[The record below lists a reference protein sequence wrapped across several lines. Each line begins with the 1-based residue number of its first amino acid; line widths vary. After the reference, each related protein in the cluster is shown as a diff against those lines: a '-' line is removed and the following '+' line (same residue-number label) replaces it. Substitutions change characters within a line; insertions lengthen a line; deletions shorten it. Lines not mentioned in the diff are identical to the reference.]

1 MSAAAVA
8 ARRWVIP
15 EVVQTSAM
23 DCGPAALK
31 SLLEGFRIPVSY
43 GRLREACQT
52 AVDGT
57 SIDALEDVA
66 RRIGLDAVQRIV
78 PDDHL
83 FLPESR
89 ALPAIVVVRQPSGLT
104 HFVVVWRVHRLGGP
118 FDRGGFVQVMDPGGG
133 RRWLS
138 VERFLEELYHHGTPV
153 PASAW
158 RAYAGD
164 PADTF
169 LGPLQRRMRRLGFG
183 RDPALLREA
192 LSDDSWH
199 SLAALDATVRMVAS
213 LARSGAVDVGPQA
226 VALTDSLGRAA
237 VAALRRGDA
246 PDDNPVPMRFWSTR
260 PLDEV
265 DADGDELVSLMG
277 CVVLAVEALLP
288 HAPVGGRV
296 PQVATAGEGASDE
309 APALPPELAA
319 AIGGDEAPPLR
330 QLWQLL
336 RAGGALPLAAS
347 AAALAVA
354 ALTALGESVL
364 FRSLFELARLL
375 GHGRARL
382 WGVAAVV
389 LFLAT
394 VVAMEFPLQLSLQR
408 LGRQLENRLRAA
420 FLTKIPRLGD
430 RYFSSRPMFDM
441 TERGHAVHQLRL
453 LPPLAGQLL
462 RAVAGLAFTTAG
474 IAWVAPRL
482 ALPALAAALLSVA
495 LPLVVQAP
503 LAELDLRY
511 RAHGGALGRFY
522 LDALLGITAVRTHG
536 AERAIRREHE
546 SLMVEWA
553 RAARALL
560 GASVA
565 LEGIE
570 ALVGLALGA
579 LLLVGPFSDAVAS
592 GSVLL
597 LAYWALSVPALG
609 AEVAQLARQYPD
621 HRNVTLRLL
630 EPLGAREDDTATAAP
645 LAPTTPAVRLS
656 FEDVTVRAAGRDVL
670 QGVSLAIEPG
680 EHVAVVGTSGA
691 GKSTF
696 VGLLLGWHAAAS
708 GAVRVDGEVLAG
720 PRLAALRQQT
730 VWVDPAVQLWNR
742 SLLDNLRYGT
752 ARSAD
757 ADFADVL
764 DDADLRG
771 VIERLPDGMRT
782 PLGEGGSLV
791 SGGEGQRV
799 RLGRGLLREG
809 VRLAVLDEPFR
820 GLDRVKRREL
830 LDRLRDRWRDVTLLC
845 VTHDVRETLDF
856 PRVLV
861 VDDGRVVED
870 GDPRALSTT
879 EGSRY
884 SALLAAEDHLRDKLW
899 ADRRWRRWR
908 MESGSIVEAPRAK
921 GGR

>member
-1 MSAAAVA
+1 MSA
-8 ARRWVIP
+8 ARRWLIP

-31 SLLEGFRIPVSY
+31 ALLEGFRIPVSY

-52 AVDGT
+52 EVDGT

-83 FLPESR
+83 FLPEGR
-89 ALPAIVVVRQPSGLT
+89 ALPAIVVVRQPNGLT

-118 FDRGGFVQVMDPGGG
+118 FDRGGLVQVMDPGGG

-138 VERFLEELYHHGTPV
+138 VERFLQELYHHVTPV
-153 PASAW
+153 PAEAW
-158 RAYAGD
+158 RAYAAD
-164 PADTF
+164 PGETF
-169 LGPLQRRMRRLGFG
+169 LAPLLRRMRRLGFP
-183 RDPALLREA
+183 RDAALLAECLA
-192 LSDDSWH
+192 DPSWE
-199 SLAALDATVRMVAS
+199 SLACLDAGVRMVTS
-213 LARSGAVDVGPQA
+213 LARSGAVDVGSAA
-226 VALTDSLGRAA
+226 VALTETLTRSAVTSLRM
-237 VAALRRGDA
+237 RE
-246 PDDNPVPMRFWSTR
+246 PPQENPIPMRFWSAR
-260 PLDEV
+260 
-265 DADGDELVSLMG
+265 GIDELGPDGEVQVALG
-277 CVVLAVEALLP
+277 GAVVLAVEALLP
-288 HAPVGGRV
+288 HAPVDGRV
-296 PQVATAGEGASDE
+296 PAVA
-309 APALPPELAA
+309 P
-319 AIGGDEAPPLR
+319 GDEAAAPIQPEIAAALGGDSTPPLR
-330 QLWQLL
+330 QLLQLL
-336 RAGGALPLAAS
+336 RDDGGLKPALV
-347 AAALAVA
+347 AAALVTSAFV
-354 ALTALGESVL
+354 ALGESVL

-375 GHGRARL
+375 GHGEARL
-382 WGVAAVV
+382 WGVGAVL

-394 VVAMEFPLQLSLQR
+394 VLAMEFPLQLALQR
-408 LGRQLENRLRAA
+408 LGRQLENRMRAA
-420 FLTKIPRLGD
+420 FLQKIPRLGD

-441 TERGHAVHQLRL
+441 TERGHAVQQLRA
-453 LPPLAGQLL
+453 LPALAGQLL
-462 RAVAGLAFTTAG
+462 RAVASLCFTAMG
-474 IAWVAPRL
+474 IVWVAPRL
-482 ALPALAAALLSVA
+482 LVPALVAAGLSVA

-511 RAHGGALGRFY
+511 RSHGGALGRFY

-560 GASVA
+560 ASSVA
-565 LEGIE
+565 LEGVE

-579 LLLVGPFSDAVAS
+579 LLLIGPFSDAVGS

-597 LAYWALSVPALG
+597 LAYWALAIPALG

-630 EPLGAREDDTATAAP
+630 EPLGAREDDTAVAAP
-645 LAPTTPAVRLS
+645 PVADAPAARIT

-670 QGVSLAIEPG
+670 EGVDLTIAPG

-696 VGLLLGWHAAAS
+696 VGVLLGWHTAAS
-708 GAVRVDGEVLAG
+708 GVVRVDGEALVG

-752 ARSAD
+752 SRGAN
-757 ADFADVL
+757 ADFGDVL
-764 DDADLRG
+764 RDADLRG
-771 VIERLPDGMRT
+771 VLERLPDGMQT
-782 PLGEGGSLV
+782 SLGEGGALV

-799 RLGRGLLREG
+799 RLGRGLLREDP
-809 VRLAVLDEPFR
+809 RLVVLDEPFR

-830 LDRLRDRWRDVTLLC
+830 LDRLRERWRDVTLLC

-861 VDDGRVVED
+861 VDAGRVVED
-870 GDPRALSTT
+870 GDPKALSATETSKYRAL
-879 EGSRY
+879 
-884 SALLAAEDHLRDKLW
+884 LDAEDHLRDTLW
-899 ADRRWRRWR
+899 SDRRWRRWR
-908 MESGSIVEAPRAK
+908 MDAGKLHEAPREK
-921 GGR
+921 GAR